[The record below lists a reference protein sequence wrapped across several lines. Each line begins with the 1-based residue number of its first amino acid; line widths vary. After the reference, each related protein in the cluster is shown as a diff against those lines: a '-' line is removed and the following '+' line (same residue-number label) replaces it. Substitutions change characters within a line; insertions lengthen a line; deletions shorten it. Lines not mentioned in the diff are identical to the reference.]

1 MTVSELIEALKEM
14 PQDMKVTHSMIKNIC
29 HGISYRLL
37 EDIERFLC
45 CRLISKRRRFIDSLD
60 SNYRDE
66 FIKGLESFFDCL
78 TQREKN
84 ILQKIY
90 GVFSGRYSL
99 KRIASLLDLCPARVR
114 QIAERAN
121 RKLIVQLR
129 DMKYD

>member
-1 MTVSELIEALKEM
+1 MTVSELIEHLKEM
-14 PQDMKVTHSMIKNIC
+14 PQDKEVTPSMIKKIC
-29 HGISYRLL
+29 LGISDSLL

-78 TQREKN
+78 PPREK
-84 ILQKIY
+84 IIFQKIY
-90 GVFSGRYSL
+90 GVFSGRYTL

-121 RKLIVQLR
+121 KRLIVKLS